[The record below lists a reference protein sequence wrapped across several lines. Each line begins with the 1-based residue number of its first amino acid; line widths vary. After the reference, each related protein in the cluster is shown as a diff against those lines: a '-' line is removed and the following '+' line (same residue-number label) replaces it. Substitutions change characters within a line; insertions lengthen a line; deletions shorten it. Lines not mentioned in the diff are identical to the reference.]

1 MTQMAQIPF
10 TINKE
15 ICRFLASYKYH
26 IEPDKLNPSFDLTRT
41 LDSLDIFELVT
52 ELEDKTGFIIPDRL
66 LPELCTPQAFYDA
79 FKIHK

>member
-15 ICRFLASYKYH
+15 ICRLLASYKYH

-41 LDSLDIFELVT
+41 LDSLDIFELVV
-52 ELEDKTGFIIPDRL
+52 ELEDKTGFRIPDKTI
-66 LPELCTPQAFYDA
+66 PELCTPQDFYAAFRT
-79 FKIHK
+79 HK